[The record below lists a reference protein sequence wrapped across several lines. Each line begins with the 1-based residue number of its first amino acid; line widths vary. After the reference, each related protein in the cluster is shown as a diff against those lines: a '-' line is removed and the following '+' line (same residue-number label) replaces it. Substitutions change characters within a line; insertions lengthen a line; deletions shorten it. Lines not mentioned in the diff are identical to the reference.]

1 MCVYVCVCM
10 FVCVCMYV
18 CVCVCVCMC
27 VCVYVYVCACYRKL
41 MLQQHTLD
49 PQGTIVRFN
58 PTAASASCCSCA
70 SVTHTQAT
78 ASVTHTQAT
87 ASVTHTHTTPPSPRD
102 TLDFTSLFTAVVWR
116 PNNLTSLGSANLN
129 STSVKDASFAAAA
142 VFALVVTV
150 AVSYGYQQGDLALL
164 WTGIAYCIAAIVLM
178 LLPIVKAYAP

>member
-1 MCVYVCVCM
+1 MC
-10 FVCVCMYV
+10 V
-18 CVCVCVCMC
+18 CVCVCVCSLATTSLC
-27 VCVYVYVCACYRKL
+27 CSSTLLILREL
-41 MLQQHTLD
+41 SSGLTPQLQALHVAVAQVLRTLKQQQVLHTL
-49 PQGTIVRFN
+49 
-58 PTAASASCCSCA
+58 
-70 SVTHTQAT
+70 TQP
-78 ASVTHTQAT
+78 
-87 ASVTHTHTTPPSPRD
+87 PPSPRD

-116 PNNLTSLGSANLN
+116 PNNLPSLGSANLN